1 MHTVSM
7 EVKGRADQR
16 LVQGEETRSALLAA
30 ARQLFGERGY
40 GATTLD
46 DIAALAGLTKGAVYH
61 HFGGK
66 RELFQAVFEQ
76 IEREVSDRVVTVFL
90 EPDHWWGLTEGCQ
103 LMIDAQ
109 LDPAVQRIALTTP
122 ATFDAALDR
131 MPEGADRMMYAA
143 TRTTLSPN
151 IAHSGVKVNVIP
163 DSAEIDIDIRTLPGD
178 DGEGVRTMLRDAAGD
193 LWKDV
198 EVIHEGSN
206 PATAS
211 PLGTPLW
218 DALTKVT
225 QRLIPGSTT
234 MPFLIVGATD
244 ARYFRRK
251 GVVSY
256 GYGLMSDKIPFGE
269 FSKLFHGNNE
279 RIDQGSLEL
288 MTPLWD
294 GLVREML
301 G

>member
-1 MHTVSM
+1 M
-7 EVKGRADQR
+7 
-16 LVQGEETRSALLAA
+16 
-30 ARQLFGERGY
+30 
-40 GATTLD
+40 
-46 DIAALAGLTKGAVYH
+46 
-61 HFGGK
+61 
-66 RELFQAVFEQ
+66 
-76 IEREVSDRVVTVFL
+76 
-90 EPDHWWGLTEGCQ
+90 
-103 LMIDAQ
+103 
-109 LDPAVQRIALTTP
+109 ALTTA

-131 MPEGADRMMYAA
+131 MPEGTDRMMYAA

-178 DGEGVRTMLRDAAGD
+178 DGEGVRKMLRDAAGD
-193 LWKDV
+193 LWRDV

-211 PLGTPLW
+211 PIDTPLW
-218 DALTKVT
+218 KALTKVT

-234 MPFLIVGATD
+234 VPFLIVGATD

-279 RIDQGSLEL
+279 RIDQESLGL
-288 MTPLWD
+288 MTPMWD
-294 GLVREML
+294 GVVREMV